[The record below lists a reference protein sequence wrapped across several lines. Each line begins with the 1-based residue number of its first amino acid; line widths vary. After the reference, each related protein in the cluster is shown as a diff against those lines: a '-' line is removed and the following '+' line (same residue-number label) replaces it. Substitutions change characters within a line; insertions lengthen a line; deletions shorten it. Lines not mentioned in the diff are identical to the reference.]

1 MFQRLSQEFDP
12 DTPSNPP
19 FIIDDPLMYPLS
31 DDGGPN
37 QPGPSQQQRFATEGL
52 GLSV

>member
-12 DTPSNPP
+12 P
-19 FIIDDPLMYPLS
+19 FITDDDPLVYPPS
-31 DDGGPN
+31 DGCGPN

-52 GLSV
+52 GLYV